1 MKIKTFELMRVI
13 TIVFFVGFF
22 ICCIYAIDKHHDEK
36 AISDGKRY
44 SELPIIKTVEKDNY
58 IYYIL
63 GDDVNQIEVKKY
75 YYERAIEDYK
85 ESQRE
90 K

>member
-1 MKIKTFELMRVI
+1 MKIKSFELMRIV

-22 ICCIYAIDKHHDEK
+22 IYCIYAIDKDRDEK
-36 AISDGKRY
+36 AIVDGERY
-44 SELPIIKTVEKDNY
+44 SKLQIIKTLEKEKGVFY
-58 IYYIL
+58 FL
-63 GDDVNQIEVKKY
+63 GDEENQIEVNQRY
-75 YYERAIEDYK
+75 YDLAITAYK

>member
-1 MKIKTFELMRVI
+1 MKIKMFELMRVI

-22 ICCIYAIDKHHDEK
+22 IYCIYAIDKQHDEK
-36 AISDGKRY
+36 AIIDGERY
-44 SELPIIKTVEKDNY
+44 SKLQIIKTIEKEKGVFYFLGYEKNKIEVNK
-58 IYYIL
+58 IYYDL
-63 GDDVNQIEVKKY
+63 
-75 YYERAIEDYK
+75 AIKAYK

>member
-1 MKIKTFELMRVI
+1 MKIKIFELMRAI

-22 ICCIYAIDKHHDEK
+22 IYCIYAIDKHHDEK
-36 AISDGKRY
+36 AIVDGERY
-44 SELPIIKTVEKDNY
+44 SKLQIIKTLENEKGIFY
-58 IYYIL
+58 FL
-63 GDDVNQIEVKKY
+63 GDKENQIEVNKIY
-75 YYERAIEDYK
+75 YDLAINAYK